1 MTDEPDDW
9 LDKDDDQ
16 WRAKRKV
23 NQPKVSLAY
32 ITSEQ
37 VRINCIH
44 EPPCAHCW
52 TCRLA
57 DQMDADEQRHQKE
70 IVDAGELHLA
80 DESTI
85 YQLEQR
91 TKELEAD
98 LHDMCMEAVNYRI
111 KHGEAK
117 ARCAELEAERD
128 REKGERIGTAQ
139 ANLSY
144 AEANRRLG
152 QEAKALKARVVELE
166 QAAIDERVRAEQRE
180 RLMFNCAD
188 ANYQRVAELEQAL
201 SRWIRQLDGQTEP
214 VPPVYWVVELHESI
228 KLLARSAAGEE
239 KR

>member
-32 ITSEQ
+32 ITPEQ

-117 ARCAELEAERD
+117 ARCVELEAALRD
-128 REKGERIGTAQ
+128 EI
-139 ANLSY
+139 
-144 AEANRRLG
+144 AEGGDGPHYEYCWWCQRDVNGMSGKAAPHDPTCWLTR
-152 QEAKALKARVVELE
+152 AK
-166 QAAIDERVRAEQRE
+166 
-180 RLMFNCAD
+180 
-188 ANYQRVAELEQAL
+188 
-201 SRWIRQLDGQTEP
+201 S
-214 VPPVYWVVELHESI
+214 
-228 KLLARSAAGEE
+228 LLARSAAGEE
-239 KR
+239 K